1 MRFSGKV
8 FKDGKFWLAE
18 IPILDIM
25 TQGHTKKESYDMALD
40 AIKSMVNKDEFEVE
54 IYKGKNGNFEIAS
67 PDSKRLISLLLQRK
81 REISGLSLSQVA
93 ARLGLTSRNSYAR
106 YEKGQT
112 MPTIGKLGELLRAV
126 DPDADIV
133 INDSVALTNSS
144 RGTFKPDAA
153 FAKKPQKPR
162 QL

>member
-40 AIKSMVNKDEFEVE
+40 AIKSMVNKEEFEVE

-67 PDSKRLISLLLQRK
+67 PDSKSLISLLLQRK

-93 ARLGLTSRNSYAR
+93 ARLGLASRNSYAR

-112 MPTIGKLGELLRAV
+112 MPTIGKLDELLRAV

-133 INDSVALTNSS
+133 INDSDALTMQIHSD
-144 RGTFKPDAA
+144 G
-153 FAKKPQKPR
+153 
-162 QL
+162 

>member
-8 FKDGKFWLAE
+8 FKDGSFWLAE

-25 TQGHTKKESYDMALD
+25 TQGHTEQESYDMALD
-40 AIKSMVNKDEFEVE
+40 VIKSMVNKDDFEVE
-54 IYKGKNGNFEIAS
+54 IYKEKNGNFEIAS
-67 PDSKRLISLLLQRK
+67 PDSKTLISLLLQRK

-93 ARLGLTSRNSYAR
+93 ARLGLASRNSYAR

-112 MPTIGKLGELLRAV
+112 MPTLGKLNELLRAV

-133 INDSVALTNSS
+133 INDSNALTRASS
-144 RGTFKPDAA
+144 G
-153 FAKKPQKPR
+153 
-162 QL
+162 

>member
-67 PDSKRLISLLLQRK
+67 PDSKSMISLLLQRK

-93 ARLGLTSRNSYAR
+93 ARLGLASRNSYAR

-112 MPTIGKLGELLRAV
+112 MPTIGKLDELLRAV
-126 DPDADIV
+126 
-133 INDSVALTNSS
+133 S
-144 RGTFKPDAA
+144 
-153 FAKKPQKPR
+153 
-162 QL
+162 

>member
-8 FKDGKFWLAE
+8 FKDGNFWLAE

-40 AIKSMVNKDEFEVE
+40 AIKSMVNKEDFEVE

-67 PDSKRLISLLLQRK
+67 PDSKSLISLLLQRK
-81 REISGLSLSQVA
+81 REVSGLSLSQVA
-93 ARLGLTSRNSYAR
+93 TRLGLASRNSYAR

-112 MPTIGKLGELLRAV
+112 MPTIEKLGELLRAV

-133 INDSVALTNSS
+133 INDSKSLTRASS
-144 RGTFKPDAA
+144 G
-153 FAKKPQKPR
+153 
-162 QL
+162 